1 MIDFTVHNSRLSMY
15 SVLLRDNM
23 PNSFIEPTK
32 RTRFEKKPSVC
43 LFRRRKKGCV
53 LGLYS
58 CDCNTFFSDLQYTI
72 LLYTLINMKNI
83 TYFEAQ
89 TILTFSDERSNTRPI
104 SIYDFFCF
112 RSSRIG
118 LVVIHR
124 PHLRV
129 FSYMRIGCRTLS

>member
-1 MIDFTVHNSRLSMY
+1 MY

-43 LFRRRKKGCV
+43 LFRRRNKGCV

-83 TYFEAQ
+83 TYIEAQ
-89 TILTFSDERSNTRPI
+89 TTLTFSEERSNTWPI
-104 SIYDFFCF
+104 SNPKINLF
-112 RSSRIG
+112 IG
-118 LVVIHR
+118 LNLLANTWRGVFRTSLI
-124 PHLRV
+124 LRV
-129 FSYMRIGCRTLS
+129 NLQNLFLGSTV